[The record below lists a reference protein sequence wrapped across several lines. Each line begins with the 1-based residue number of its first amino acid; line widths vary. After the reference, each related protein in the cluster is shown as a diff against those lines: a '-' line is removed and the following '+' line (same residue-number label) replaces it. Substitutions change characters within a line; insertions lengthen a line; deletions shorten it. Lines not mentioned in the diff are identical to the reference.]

1 MLGCR
6 VLETHCAVP
15 RPPQLRLGGK
25 PPQSG
30 SGDGTVGRHPDP
42 PPGPMGPWAVAG
54 AGVVTMRAARGAGG
68 SRGSGARRGVWG
80 AGLGRE
86 LPGAGPFPS
95 PESGHRGGRGAC
107 RTEPPRCAR
116 WPLACT
122 QPADFSPPSS
132 LDSSFS
138 FSAVSFI
145 CCRENT
151 GPWVSHASPSGGT
164 AVTARGPALHGG
176 AVAFRCRP
184 GLLRAEPG
192 SGHVGGTVGAGFSGQ
207 L

>member
-1 MLGCR
+1 MSGAGNTLR
-6 VLETHCAVP
+6 RTP
-15 RPPQLRLGGK
+15 PPPQLRLGGK
-25 PPQSG
+25 RPQSG

-54 AGVVTMRAARGAGG
+54 AGVVTTRAAWGAGG

-86 LPGAGPFPS
+86 LPGAGSFPS
-95 PESGHRGGRGAC
+95 PESGHRGERGAC
-107 RTEPPRCAR
+107 RTEPPRCAA
-116 WPLACT
+116 WPSACA

-176 AVAFRCRP
+176 AVASRCRP